1 MLKES
6 ETICKNCPMRRDSLR
21 RTDFIGDDPA
31 NWYSHCFWPN
41 WNLPK
46 CILKQKKI
54 CLGAIVHVLNEYA
67 TIMLTPELREIA
79 TQYEEDHELIFSSNG
94 EFIRYHRGEDFGS
107 MAWYRRTLA
116 YKFALSQDI
125 AEEENGGQL
134 KLF

>member
-1 MLKES
+1 MLKEC
-6 ETICKNCPMRRDSLR
+6 ETICKNCPMRRDSVQIRNYIDKDLVY
-21 RTDFIGDDPA
+21 
-31 NWYSHCFWPN
+31 WYQKCFWPN
-41 WNLPK
+41 WKIPVCNK
-46 CILKQKKI
+46 ETDKI